1 METSTHRLGRGG
13 GAGGSSIVSVGVRI
27 GCDVGVNPSA
37 FLIEFVARFAVS
49 CCMLFM
55 LPLFRC
61 WFVKFDSVDLVFFF
75 CNLGKMVCDHD
86 VADYIKYKCFLLF
99 YCNTNSYLPSD

>member
-27 GCDVGVNPSA
+27 GCDVGVNTSA

-61 WFVKFDSVDLVFFF
+61 WFVKFDSVDLVF
-75 CNLGKMVCDHD
+75 L
-86 VADYIKYKCFLLF
+86 
-99 YCNTNSYLPSD
+99 